1 MFKTYTLRGREI
13 PILFIISMSLITFL
27 IQLNICV
34 IWEAKL
40 EWEIIYEFT
49 EYDKRF
55 FESTE
60 SVILSNKAWEV
71 HFIGTYCL

>member
-1 MFKTYTLRGREI
+1 M
-13 PILFIISMSLITFL
+13 LFIVYMPLITFL

-34 IWEAKL
+34 ILEAKL

-55 FESTE
+55 FDNESIVRKLFHRKP
-60 SVILSNKAWEV
+60 SRLI
-71 HFIGTYCL
+71 CLLWNSLGIR

>member
-1 MFKTYTLRGREI
+1 MFKTYTLQGREI

-60 SVILSNKAWEV
+60 SVILSNNAREV
-71 HFIGTYCL
+71 YFIGTYCL